1 MRDSSRW
8 MRLEG
13 ANSVLDLTRC
23 CLQMST
29 KIFAELG
36 AVMGVAEQFSTLAGR
51 VQRVAE
57 VQEVRRY

>member
-1 MRDSSRW
+1 